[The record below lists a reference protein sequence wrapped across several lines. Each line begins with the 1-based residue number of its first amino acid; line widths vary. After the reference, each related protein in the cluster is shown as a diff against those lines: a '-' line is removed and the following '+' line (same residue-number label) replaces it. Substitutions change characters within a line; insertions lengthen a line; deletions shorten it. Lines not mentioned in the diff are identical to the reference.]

1 MYLRSLLAGVL
12 AVGCLCLAGCQA
24 MAMPFLMW
32 GEEPTKTVPAEF
44 PHLEGKKVAIL
55 VWADNDTLFEFRN
68 VQLELSEYVAAALKA
83 NIKKLDLVPNRSVI
97 DYQRSDAD
105 WDRKPP
111 AQVGANLGAQ
121 RVLMIELTQYTTR
134 EPDSPHLYRGRI
146 SANVKIYDTSVA
158 NSSPTYKSTIETI
171 YPPGAAAECGSS
183 DTSVRDAAMRGFA
196 ADVCGR
202 FHDRK
207 VKVR

>member
-1 MYLRSLLAGVL
+1 MIHRSLLIGIL
-12 AVGCLCLAGCQA
+12 ATGSLLVAGCQA
-24 MAMPFLMW
+24 LALPFLMW
-32 GEEPTKTVPAEF
+32 GEEPTKSVPAEY
-44 PHLEGKKVAIL
+44 PHLDGKKLCIL

-83 NIKKLDLVPNRSVI
+83 NLKKADLVPNRAVI

-111 AQVGANLGAQ
+111 AQVGAALGAE
-121 RVLMIELTQYTTR
+121 RALLIELTQYSTR

-146 SANVKIYDTSVA
+146 AANVKIYDTSVA
-158 NSSPTYKSTIETI
+158 NSSPTYKTTIETA
-171 YPPGAAAECGSS
+171 YPPGAAAEWGSS

-196 ADVCGR
+196 AEVSGR